1 MAIKVVAMPSWR
13 LHFRWGGCEWW
24 YHTDRTHNCR
34 GASHEPVRWS
44 WQSGRR
50 KRSGADSRPKHIN
63 KNFAEQVARSAE
75 RSDASNLDEVIKYVP
90 A

>member
-1 MAIKVVAMPSWR
+1 MAIKVVAMLSWR
-13 LHFRWGGCEWW
+13 LHFRWDG
-24 YHTDRTHNCR
+24 
-34 GASHEPVRWS
+34 VR
-44 WQSGRR
+44 
-50 KRSGADSRPKHIN
+50 KHIN